1 MSVVAVGTIER
12 MHGEYADLRRNLAA
26 FARRELPG
34 GRRAAVAV
42 TVYERG
48 GVPGV
53 LVAKRA
59 PHGLNAGQWALPGG
73 KLEPGE
79 DAYMAALRELEE
91 EAGLAMG
98 LGAVIGRLDDLAT
111 SSDFVITPVVVLAPR
126 GVRPRRDPR
135 EIASLH
141 HVPLERLLAP
151 EVPRWAATADG
162 RRLLQMPLRHD
173 MVIHA
178 PTGAI
183 LLQFAE
189 VGLRGRDTRVAD
201 LLQPDWTKH

>member
-1 MSVVAVGTIER
+1 VSAAGEHAR
-12 MHGEYADLRRNLAA
+12 MRANLAG
-26 FARRELPG
+26 FPRRELAG

-42 TVYERG
+42 LVYERG

-53 LVAKRA
+53 LVAKRS
-59 PHGLNAGQWALPGG
+59 PRGLNAGQWALPGG

-79 DAYMAALRELEE
+79 DGFAAALRELEE
-91 EAGLAMG
+91 EAGVV
-98 LGAVIGRLDDLAT
+98 LGPDAVIGRLDDLAT
-111 SSDFVITPVVVLAPR
+111 SSAFVITPVVALAPE
-126 GVRPRRDPR
+126 GTRPRRDPR

-141 HVPLERLLAP
+141 HVPLERLVAP
-151 EVPRWAATADG
+151 GVPRWARTPAG
-162 RRLLQMPLRHD
+162 EPLLQMPLRHD

-189 VGLRGRDTRVAD
+189 VALRGRATRVAD

>member
-1 MSVVAVGTIER
+1 MD
-12 MHGEYADLRRNLAA
+12 GEYAELRRNLAG
-26 FARRELPG
+26 FARREIPG

-48 GVPGV
+48 GVAGV

-73 KLEPGE
+73 KLEPG
-79 DAYMAALRELEE
+79 
-91 EAGLAMG
+91 
-98 LGAVIGRLDDLAT
+98 
-111 SSDFVITPVVVLAPR
+111 SDFVITPVVVLAPP
-126 GVRPRRDPR
+126 GARPVRDPR

-141 HVPLERLLAP
+141 HVALERLLAP
-151 EVPRWAATADG
+151 GVPRWLEAPG
-162 RRLLQMPLRHD
+162 GGRLLQMPLRQD